1 MNWLRAEL
9 PKDIYKADEVR
20 ALDKIAIKELA
31 ISSYELMCRAGEAAF
46 EALQTHWPHARSVA
60 VVCGGGNN
68 AGDGYVVARLALQQ
82 GFEVCV
88 VAVVATEH
96 LTGDAE
102 HAWKDYCQSGGAV
115 ESPPDRQGLLR
126 FLTNISSASD
136 VIVDGLLGTG
146 LTRDL
151 EGDFLDAVCAINTGS
166 SSVLALDIPTG
177 LHADTGLPLGD
188 AVLADVTVT
197 FIGLKR
203 GLFLGVA
210 PDYRGR
216 IEFSSLGIPDSIDL
230 DPLPTDLRRLTPSL
244 LKASLPPRAPTTHK
258 GDNGSVLLVG
268 GAPGMP
274 GAIRLAAEAALRAG
288 AGLVRV
294 ATHPESVASV
304 MAGRAEVMCE
314 GVDKPQDLKPLFAA
328 SDVVVLGPGL
338 GQSAWSKSL
347 WEEVLSSFEGTLI
360 LDADG
365 LNLLSQAPQEREN
378 WILTPHPGEAAR
390 LLQTDVTNIQSDRLA
405 AVRDLTQTFGG
416 ISVLKGASTLVAER
430 DHIGLCDMGN
440 PGMATAGMGDVLA
453 GLLGGLAA
461 QSSNLRLSLGRVART
476 GVLVHALCGDDV
488 AASGER
494 GLVAGDLIEHIRSW
508 VNPS

>member
-126 FLTNISSASD
+126 FLTDISSASD

-166 SSVLALDIPTG
+166 SPVLALDIPTG

-288 AGLVRV
+288 AGLV
-294 ATHPESVASV
+294 
-304 MAGRAEVMCE
+304 
-314 GVDKPQDLKPLFAA
+314 PQ
-328 SDVVVLGPGL
+328 
-338 GQSAWSKSL
+338 
-347 WEEVLSSFEGTLI
+347 
-360 LDADG
+360 
-365 LNLLSQAPQEREN
+365 
-378 WILTPHPGEAAR
+378 
-390 LLQTDVTNIQSDRLA
+390 
-405 AVRDLTQTFGG
+405 
-416 ISVLKGASTLVAER
+416 
-430 DHIGLCDMGN
+430 
-440 PGMATAGMGDVLA
+440 
-453 GLLGGLAA
+453 
-461 QSSNLRLSLGRVART
+461 
-476 GVLVHALCGDDV
+476 
-488 AASGER
+488 
-494 GLVAGDLIEHIRSW
+494 
-508 VNPS
+508 